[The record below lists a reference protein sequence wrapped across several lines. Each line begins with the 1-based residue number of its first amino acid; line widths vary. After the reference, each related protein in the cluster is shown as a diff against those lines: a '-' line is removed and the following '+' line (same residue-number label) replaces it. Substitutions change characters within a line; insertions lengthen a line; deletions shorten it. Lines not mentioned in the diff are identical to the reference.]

1 MNDLTNYQELLSFID
16 EFQRQY
22 ELEKSRLPYHINLID
37 ELHINENGHSRIL
50 FRLLSFVN
58 EKGEYEILQSLL
70 NYIICHQ
77 GREDCD
83 FSKITIKNPKITQ
96 EEERIDLWVR
106 DTGYAII
113 FENKIYNAVDQDA
126 QLFRYIEKT
135 NKQSYKNQ
143 NIYIIYLSSDGKEPD
158 QQTWGECQNE
168 FTNRYVNLSFK
179 NDILSWLKESVLP
192 SVRLKDCYLQSAIQ
206 QYIDY
211 LEGLFSQRTNQKSM
225 NMNLNS
231 FIREHLD
238 LDSKKNDAERIEILT
253 ELTKKIESLRQTT
266 DNVARDYI
274 SKLLTKSKEEL
285 LMKYSMVNDVSEMN
299 QGYVAVSLPYNDKR
313 ITVVVA
319 QDRQLYCQVQYDYN
333 SVAKEEW
340 KDFQN
345 TPLGKYL
352 FANLLKDHNH
362 MGVWTY
368 FGSPSEYKN
377 HIEVIKCF
385 KNTVEKCV
393 EFITIHNPDK
403 L

>member
-1 MNDLTNYQELLSFID
+1 MNQIEQYNELLNFID
-16 EFQRQY
+16 DFGRQY
-22 ELEKSRLPYHINLID
+22 EAEKIRLPYHINLID

-70 NYIICHQ
+70 DYIICHHF
-77 GREDCD
+77 REDCD
-83 FSKITIKNPKITQ
+83 FSKITIKSPIITQ

-106 DTGYAII
+106 DSGYALI
-113 FENKIYNAVDQDA
+113 FENKIYNAADQDA

-158 QQTWGECQNE
+158 QQSWGECQNE
-168 FTNRYVNLSFK
+168 FINRYVNLSFK
-179 NDILSWLKESVLP
+179 NDILPWLKESVLP
-192 SVRLKDCYLQSAIQ
+192 SVRFKDCFLQSAIQ

-211 LEGLFSQRTNQKSM
+211 LEGLFLLRNIQKSM
-225 NMNLNS
+225 NMNLEKTIMN
-231 FIREHLD
+231 HLD
-238 LDSKKNDAERIEILT
+238 LESNNNELECLDALTNLTNAIETIQ
-253 ELTKKIESLRQTT
+253 KTT
-266 DNVARDYI
+266 DSIARDYI
-274 SKLLTKSKEEL
+274 SKILKKTKEEL
-285 LMKYSMVNDVSEMN
+285 LKNNIVNDVSEKN
-299 QGYVAVSLPYNDKR
+299 KNCYVALSLPYENKM

-319 QDRQLYCQVQYDYN
+319 QDSVQLYCQVQYDYN
-333 SVAKEEW
+333 SVAEEEW

-345 TPLGKYL
+345 TSLGKYL
-352 FANLLKDHNH
+352 YSNLLKEHNH
-362 MGVWTY
+362 TGVWTY
-368 FGSPSEYKN
+368 FGHPSEYKN

-393 EFITIHNPDK
+393 DFILKEKNS

>member
-70 NYIICHQ
+70 NYIICHH

-83 FSKITIKNPKITQ
+83 FSKITINSPKITQ

-126 QLFRYIEKT
+126 QLFRYVEKS

-231 FIREHLD
+231 FIREHLN
-238 LDSKKNDAERIEILT
+238 LDSKKNDAERIETLT
-253 ELTKKIESLRQTT
+253 ELTKKIETLRQTT
-266 DNVARDYI
+266 DNVAKDYI

-362 MGVWTY
+362 TGVWTY

-393 EFITIHNPDK
+393 EYITNHNPDK